1 MWSFVD
7 QLVEH
12 GACTTRA
19 VGLIPGTTEMYVCM
33 TVNRFG
39 EKCLLNGV
47 YIFVLSLNWKV
58 LTIPFLNK
66 VFHYLYGTFHCIVL

>member
-1 MWSFVD
+1 MCNDYRLEHNQSRGGEFDLILWSFVD

-33 TVNRFG
+33 TVNRL
-39 EKCLLNGV
+39 KCLFNGIYYDIY
-47 YIFVLSLNWKV
+47 YIV
-58 LTIPFLNK
+58 I
-66 VFHYLYGTFHCIVL
+66 